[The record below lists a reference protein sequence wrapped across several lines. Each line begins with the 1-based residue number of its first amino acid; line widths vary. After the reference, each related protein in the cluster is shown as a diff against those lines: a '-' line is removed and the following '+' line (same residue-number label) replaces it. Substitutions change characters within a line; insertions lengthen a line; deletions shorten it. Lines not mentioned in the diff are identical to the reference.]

1 MERGSHSWRNQR
13 SSIQFGVC
21 GFRSAQ
27 IQNSFIVP
35 WHFQFASFKKRA
47 KGRRGKCSQECYP
60 TSAVTAHGH
69 RQQKIPERGAEA
81 EDPAMNHSPGDGR
94 WGASNR
100 SPWWVRGGPLAP
112 WFYLPNP
119 FHCPSYHHQKQ
130 KLGPAQ
136 LGKKP
141 RFKVEGSIVRY
152 VRSLKLLV
160 IVRAIFKKKKKN
172 LLNVVKGRE
181 ERQRDSEP

>member
-1 MERGSHSWRNQR
+1 MFTRM
-13 SSIQFGVC
+13 
-21 GFRSAQ
+21 
-27 IQNSFIVP
+27 
-35 WHFQFASFKKRA
+35 
-47 KGRRGKCSQECYP
+47 YP
-60 TSAVTAHGH
+60 TSAVTAH
-69 RQQKIPERGAEA
+69 REQKIPERGAEA
-81 EDPAMNHSPGDGR
+81 EDPAMNHSPGDRR

-100 SPWWVRGGPLAP
+100 SPWWVRGGRLAP
-112 WFYLPNP
+112 CFYLPNP

-160 IVRAIFKKKKKN
+160 IVRAIFKKKKN